1 MKNLVIVESNAKAT
15 KIKGY
20 LDSKF
25 PNDSWVVN
33 ACLGHICDL
42 PNEEKAVNPSDW
54 EDLKWAATTKGK
66 KVIRELNKLCK
77 ENDSIYLATDPDREG
92 EAIAWHLKNEFEKK
106 KLLKDKLVSRISFT
120 EITPTAIEESVKNPR
135 EIDQNLVDAYLARR
149 ILDHLIGFKVSP
161 FLWRHISRAKSAGR
175 VQSPSLRIVCEKE
188 DEIDAFIPEEYWPF
202 KGDFKFNE
210 FEVEANLTSIDGE
223 KTDKKR
229 ITNEEDANSINEDL
243 LSKGFFLKDIESKP
257 QTNSPKAPFRT
268 STLQQAASSKLAFT
282 ADRTMRVA
290 QKLYEEGLITYL
302 RTDGISISNDV
313 LGDLRNFIKNEY
325 GDNYLSENTKIYK
338 SKAANSQEAHEP
350 IRPTDFSIKP
360 SKSKLSGDEMKL
372 YSLIWN
378 RTLASQM
385 SNSKYER
392 KTLVINSS
400 DEKFVFRAAS
410 RKNLFLGFE
419 LLTKEDQEEGVAD
432 DFPDNLEIGS
442 ELNLIKISF
451 EQKFTAPPRRYSEA
465 SLIKKMEEEGI
476 GRPSTYASI
485 LKNLRDKKYTY
496 GTKSINPSD
505 LGRVL
510 SSYLK
515 FIFKDFFIEDKFTAD
530 MEKDLDKIS
539 SGEISWREVLDKF
552 WELLQSYLNKKVD
565 NIEISNKE
573 DFKTR
578 QVLDILNLSLI
589 HI

>member
-120 EITPTAIEESVKNPR
+120 EITPTAIEEAVKNPR

-243 LSKGFFLKDIESKP
+243 LSKDFFLKDIESKP

-313 LGDLRNFIKNEY
+313 LG
-325 GDNYLSENTKIYK
+325 
-338 SKAANSQEAHEP
+338 
-350 IRPTDFSIKP
+350 
-360 SKSKLSGDEMKL
+360 
-372 YSLIWN
+372 
-378 RTLASQM
+378 
-385 SNSKYER
+385 
-392 KTLVINSS
+392 
-400 DEKFVFRAAS
+400 
-410 RKNLFLGFE
+410 
-419 LLTKEDQEEGVAD
+419 
-432 DFPDNLEIGS
+432 
-442 ELNLIKISF
+442 
-451 EQKFTAPPRRYSEA
+451 
-465 SLIKKMEEEGI
+465 
-476 GRPSTYASI
+476 
-485 LKNLRDKKYTY
+485 
-496 GTKSINPSD
+496 
-505 LGRVL
+505 
-510 SSYLK
+510 
-515 FIFKDFFIEDKFTAD
+515 
-530 MEKDLDKIS
+530 
-539 SGEISWREVLDKF
+539 
-552 WELLQSYLNKKVD
+552 
-565 NIEISNKE
+565 
-573 DFKTR
+573 
-578 QVLDILNLSLI
+578 LSLI